1 MLALLATLNLSISI
15 GTTGARLFGQGS
27 EATDV
32 LSLRG
37 GYEMDSYEPYLAL
50 ELTALNTPCLS
61 SPFEDK
67 HCVTSKRGAIG
78 VRRSFG
84 PLGLS
89 LELGGGSLSGSAT
102 AGEDD
107 TRNVSDSGIAPGAAL
122 DLRIPIGDSADLR
135 IGAGGTL
142 WLLSETVFQYRAEIG
157 LGAKF

>member
-1 MLALLATLNLSISI
+1 MLALLATLNLSISL
-15 GTTGARLFGQGS
+15 GTSGARLFGQGS
-27 EATDV
+27 EATEV

-37 GYEMDSYEPYLAL
+37 GYGMGVYEPYLAL
-50 ELTALNTPCLS
+50 ELTALNTACLS
-61 SPFEDK
+61 SEA
-67 HCVTSKRGAIG
+67 HCVTSKRAAIG

-89 LELGGGSLSGSAT
+89 LELGGGSLSGSAP

-107 TRNVSDSGIAPGAAL
+107 TRNVSESGIAPGAAL
-122 DLRIPIGDSADLR
+122 DLRIPIGDSADIR

-157 LGAKF
+157 LGARF